1 MNANIKSVNIQKN
14 GNSKIAASH
23 IHQQKEMNKN
33 VQNHVKDVNTFMLNW
48 KQRFVVL
55 IADNDVSNSIYF
67 EPILVVGVPRTDKTT
82 NIESILNMINSVDG
96 NKSFFLFVFQ
106 PSI

>member
-1 MNANIKSVNIQKN
+1 
-14 GNSKIAASH
+14 
-23 IHQQKEMNKN
+23 MNKN
-33 VQNHVKDVNTFMLNW
+33 VQNHVKDVNTFMLNQ

-82 NIESILNMINSVDG
+82 NIKSILNMINRGDG
-96 NKSFFLFVFQ
+96 NK
-106 PSI
+106 

>member
-1 MNANIKSVNIQKN
+1 
-14 GNSKIAASH
+14 
-23 IHQQKEMNKN
+23 MNKN
-33 VQNHVKDVNTFMLNW
+33 LQHHVKYDNIFMLNW
-48 KQRFVVL
+48 KQHFVVI

-82 NIESILNMINSVDG
+82 NIESILNMINSGYG
-96 NKSFFLFVFQ
+96 NKSIFLFVFQ